1 MQTKNQNQATESLS
15 LPDIDI
21 FINIYIAMYKDKS
34 NNDFNNSL
42 VVCLLKA
49 FFAKMSSEVI
59 YLWWT
64 LRHTTINHKYKP
76 NYITSISTHETID

>member
-1 MQTKNQNQATESLS
+1 MNSLDFYNEVKLMQTKNQNQATESLS

-59 YLWWT
+59 YL
-64 LRHTTINHKYKP
+64 
-76 NYITSISTHETID
+76 